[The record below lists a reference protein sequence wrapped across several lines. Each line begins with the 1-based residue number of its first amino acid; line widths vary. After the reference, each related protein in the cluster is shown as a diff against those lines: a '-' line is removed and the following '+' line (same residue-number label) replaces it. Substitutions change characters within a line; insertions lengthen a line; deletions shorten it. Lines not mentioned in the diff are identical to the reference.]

1 MQNEYLQFV
10 FIKEGDWEEEGGW
23 MDRERLEFRGV
34 EEERKG
40 EERKRENGEE
50 NREKKS

>member
-10 FIKEGDWEEEGGW
+10 FIKEGEWGGGW
-23 MDRERLEFRGV
+23 RERERLEFRGV
-34 EEERKG
+34 EEEKKG
-40 EERKRENGEE
+40 EERQRENGEE